1 MNTDPL
7 PKDLEPLR
15 RLLALKRH
23 ETPPPGYFRSFSR
36 QVIQRI
42 EAEEQ
47 ASTSSGWRSWFNH
60 FQLPKVWLNANAWIA
75 SGLALLAITALF
87 LTKNPPRPDSSPST
101 PKAAGLGFNPPA
113 PATAFAPNVEE
124 RFQLPAGVGYRIEI
138 ITFDSNSVP
147 HSLFLQPV
155 YSGEPVHWPR

>member
-7 PKDLEPLR
+7 PEDVEPLR

-23 ETPPPGYFRSFSR
+23 ETPPPGYFRTFSR

-47 ASTSSGWRSWFNH
+47 ATVASGWRSWLTRF
-60 FQLPKVWLNANAWIA
+60 PVPTAWLHPNAWIA
-75 SGLALLAITALF
+75 SGLALLAVTAIF
-87 LTKNPPRPDSSPST
+87 LRKSDAQPGSSPSN
-101 PKAAGLGFNPPA
+101 PQSAGLGFNPPT
-113 PATAFAPNVEE
+113 PVAFAPKVEE
-124 RFQLPAGVGYRIEI
+124 RFTLPAGVGYRIEL

-155 YSGEPVHWPR
+155 FTGEPVFWPR

>member
-7 PKDLEPLR
+7 PEDLERLR

-23 ETPPPGYFRSFSR
+23 ETPPPGYFRTFSQ

-47 ASTSSGWRSWFNH
+47 ASASSGWRSWFNR
-60 FQLPKVWLNANAWIA
+60 FPSANVWLNPNAWIA
-75 SGLALLAITALF
+75 SGLALLAITAVF
-87 LTKNPPRPDSSPST
+87 LGKNPPKPGEASSV
-101 PKAAGLGFNPPA
+101 PKAAGLGFNAQSPTPQ
-113 PATAFAPNVEE
+113 PLSVDE
-124 RFQLPAGVGYRIEI
+124 RFQLPAGLGYRIEI

-147 HSLFLQPV
+147 HSLLLQPV
-155 YSGEPVHWPR
+155 YPTEAVHWPR